1 MNIGDNTIAGTGIYI
16 GNGGDGNKASEVTID
31 SGADIKLN
39 GINGV
44 GAIVTTNA
52 TVDFKSGAKIEFGG
66 DGVGIFAQKG
76 GHIIDNGGTL
86 VTNGHSVER
95 TRVTE
100 GSSVTSSDLTVALGN
115 ALDTGNILSHVIN
128 GEAILQTGVT
138 VEAKSATKN
147 IIGLMADGNSNPA
160 LTWVGTAG
168 YDAENKGKLDLS
180 NAQTSTAMYL
190 DSCPL

>member
-1 MNIGDNTIAGTGIYI
+1 M
-16 GNGGDGNKASEVTID
+16 
-31 SGADIKLN
+31 
-39 GINGV
+39 
-44 GAIVTTNA
+44 
-52 TVDFKSGAKIEFGG
+52 
-66 DGVGIFAQKG
+66 
-76 GHIIDNGGTL
+76 
-86 VTNGHSVER
+86 
-95 TRVTE
+95 
-100 GSSVTSSDLTVALGN
+100 TVALGN

-190 DSCPL
+190 DSARGLNSKDILVGDKSTGIYGIYKNTTPIYSAAPAGTVNIGTITTTANSKITIGDESSAIYSIGYDKVENKGEITGKDKSVGIYAKIQLQAVK